1 MSRSEDLYCKSAL
14 ALFFI
19 FCFCITLPLLAGA
32 APSIHIVKGS
42 VFDGNAI
49 TIKGTNFGN
58 NGPSI
63 VIFDDFEDGEDGL
76 IFPYGD
82 NSRAK
87 VGKWEWGS
95 DHYAENSSY
104 VYYTASVSH
113 SGALAYQGCSGT
125 CEGCDP
131 RCDTTRISV
140 GTSFP
145 PTKEI
150 FGCWWVY
157 LPEEDEWPGAGP
169 HGVNWKQ
176 IWVNSS
182 RQHGGND
189 IVVCTILYDDKSDQQ
204 LGLVTGN
211 RTGGYTKY
219 GFKMNKGQWTRMMI
233 YWVGSGFGKGICRAK
248 YLNYDGITTITDWRN
263 DTNITNMSKDDGLHD
278 YTIVEMGTYC
288 KRTYGSISHPTF
300 DDFHF
305 ASGPNCRAR
314 VEIGDKDTYEAC
326 TNLTITTPTAWQDRE
341 ITTAVRRGSLAPCK
355 TYYLY
360 VFNADGN
367 VNAEGFPVYLVTS
380 SGEKPCPPR
389 GLTIIK

>member
-1 MSRSEDLYCKSAL
+1 MNRLEGFCGEVVL
-14 ALFFI
+14 ALCFI
-19 FCFCITLPLLAGA
+19 ICATLPSVAGA
-32 APSIHIVKGS
+32 KPFIYQVEGHVY
-42 VFDGNAI
+42 DGNTI

-58 NGPSI
+58 NGPRI

-87 VGKWEWGS
+87 AGKWEWGS
-95 DHYAENSSY
+95 DKPAKRPSH
-104 VYYTASVSH
+104 VYYTSSVSH
-113 SGALAYQGCSGT
+113 SGSLAYQAVSGKN
-125 CEGCDP
+125 CVPEY
-131 RCDTTRISV
+131 DTGRLSV

-145 PTKEI
+145 PTKEM

-157 LPEEDEWPGAGP
+157 LPAEDQWPGIGSP
-169 HGVNWKQ
+169 GGENWKQ
-176 IWVNSS
+176 VWINHT
-182 RQHGGND
+182 RGHGWND
-189 IVVCTILYDDKSDQQ
+189 IVVGAIGVNKTGQQWGAIFGNTIGHYM
-204 LGLVTGN
+204 
-211 RTGGYTKY
+211 KY
-219 GFKMNKGQWTRMMI
+219 GFYMNKGQWTRMMI
-233 YWVGSGFGKGICRAK
+233 YWVGSGFGKGICQAK
-248 YLNYDGITTITDWRN
+248 YLNYDGINTVTNWIN
-263 DTNITNMSKDDGLHD
+263 DTNITNMSNDDGMHD
-278 YTIVEMGTYC
+278 YNIVEIGTYC
-288 KRTYGSISHPTF
+288 HTTVGSLSHPTF
-300 DDFHF
+300 DDFYF

-341 ITTAVRRGSLAPCK
+341 IRTTVRSGSLRPRQ

-360 VFNADGN
+360 VFDANGN